1 MKKLFDSIFS
11 YNGVLLIPAFIII
24 FLVWSGFGSI
34 MTRLGFETTTSLKS
48 QLTELTVQ
56 FKMLKEENKNLKNKL
71 RVEILRCEILTDII
85 EKQDK
90 EDNEIDRVVDD
101 INKSVD
107 IPKPQEEVK
116 DDTVKEDDEEEP
128 HLNRNIVRINVAY
141 NTFFGG

>member
-11 YNGVLLIPAFIII
+11 YNGVLLIPVFIII

-48 QLTELTVQ
+48 QLTELSIQ
-56 FKMLKEENKNLKNKL
+56 FEMLKEENKNLKNKL

-90 EDNEIDRVVDD
+90 EDNEVDRVVDD

-107 IPKPQEEVK
+107 IPKPPEEVI
-116 DDTVKEDDEEEP
+116 DDTVELEEEP
-128 HLNRNIVRINVAY
+128 SLNRNIVRINVAY
-141 NTFFGG
+141 STFFGG